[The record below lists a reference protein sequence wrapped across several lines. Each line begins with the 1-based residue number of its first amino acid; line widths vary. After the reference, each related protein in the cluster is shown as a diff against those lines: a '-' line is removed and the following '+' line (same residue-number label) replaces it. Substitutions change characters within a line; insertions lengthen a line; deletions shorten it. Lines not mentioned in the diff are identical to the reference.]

1 MREEEPIII
10 LAGLTQRHKTDAQLI
25 STLFDKMR
33 MTFVKSEMKTFKE
46 TQNDYQHYSSSIMSD
61 LDGSYSVT
69 EISGTY

>member
-46 TQNDYQHYSSSIMSD
+46 NI
-61 LDGSYSVT
+61 
-69 EISGTY
+69 